1 MTYSR
6 RIVLLLTIFASM
18 ATSLA
23 IANAA
28 DKAPNILFIYSDD
41 HSHRTVGCYPESY
54 DWVKTPHIDNLAK
67 QGVRFTHAYIGTWCM
82 PSRAAMLTGH
92 HPYGVESMR
101 MVGEYPGSE
110 YDPAKAPFWPSV
122 FRENGYVT
130 AQVGKWHTGTDNG
143 FGRDWDYQA
152 VWNRPRYIENCGHY
166 YYDQLIEFN
175 GAKGKMTAGYSTDN
189 YTKWAVDFIRGQ
201 HRQEGKPWYL
211 WVCYGAVH
219 GPFTPAQRHL
229 DDYPDVEV
237 PVPADIYPPR
247 AGKPDYM
254 QKINFWTKGSDGLPE
269 MKGGSFQ
276 GRTVEGN
283 KGIHGNSLNAWT
295 RQYHQGVRAIDDG
308 VGKMLAALKE
318 SGQLDNTLVV
328 FTADQGF
335 GWGQHGFCTK
345 LAPYDAT
352 IRSPL
357 IISMPSQLEAGVV
370 CKKPVGGV
378 DLIPTFFEF
387 SGIDLPW
394 EMHGHDLT
402 PLLKDPKA
410 KWSHPALLT
419 LMGRMYGSDTDVVPT
434 DPGDLYLNG
443 VPWWISLAKGHHKY
457 IRTLV
462 DGEIEELYDL
472 KADPEELKNLA
483 LKPEFKKKLSRF
495 RKATIAELRRTG
507 AGIVDNLPAVKI
519 VTQ

>member
-1 MTYSR
+1 
-6 RIVLLLTIFASM
+6 
-18 ATSLA
+18 
-23 IANAA
+23 
-28 DKAPNILFIYSDD
+28 
-41 HSHRTVGCYPESY
+41 
-54 DWVKTPHIDNLAK
+54 
-67 QGVRFTHAYIGTWCM
+67 
-82 PSRAAMLTGH
+82 
-92 HPYGVESMR
+92 
-101 MVGEYPGSE
+101 
-110 YDPAKAPFWPSV
+110 
-122 FRENGYVT
+122 
-130 AQVGKWHTGTDNG
+130 
-143 FGRDWDYQA
+143 
-152 VWNRPRYIENCGHY
+152 
-166 YYDQLIEFN
+166 
-175 GAKGKMTAGYSTDN
+175 
-189 YTKWAVDFIRGQ
+189 
-201 HRQEGKPWYL
+201 
-211 WVCYGAVH
+211 
-219 GPFTPAQRHL
+219 
-229 DDYPDVEV
+229 
-237 PVPADIYPPR
+237 
-247 AGKPDYM
+247 M

-483 LKPEFKKKLSRF
+483 LEPEFKKKLSRF